1 MVSIADVLSKFA
13 ALYSAAAESNNCPY
27 IVGLPDILGD
37 IVGLNVVGLDDGLLV
52 GVLVTSGA
60 TGAWLG
66 ELLGDWV
73 GEPLGEFVG
82 LAVGELLGELLGLEV
97 GLLLGLELG
106 VTEGLLVGFEL
117 GLEVG
122 L

>member
-1 MVSIADVLSKFA
+1 MVSIADVLSKLA
-13 ALYSAAAESNNCPY
+13 ALYSAADESNNCPY

-97 GLLLGLELG
+97 GLLLGD
-106 VTEGLLVGFEL
+106 TEGLLVGFEL